1 MESDYRYYQ
10 RRAAAERLAAQRA
23 VTPQARERRI
33 NLARIYDMK
42 ASSCVEVAPLPLL
55 ATA

>member
-23 VTPQARERRI
+23 VTPQARDRRM
-33 NLARIYDMK
+33 NLARVYDMK
-42 ASSCVEVAPLPLL
+42 ASNCLEVEPLPLL